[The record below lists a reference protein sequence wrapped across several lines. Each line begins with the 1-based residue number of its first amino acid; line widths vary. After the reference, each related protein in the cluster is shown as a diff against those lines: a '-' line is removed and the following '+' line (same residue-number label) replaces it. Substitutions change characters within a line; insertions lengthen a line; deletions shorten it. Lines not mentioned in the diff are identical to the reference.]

1 MRNLMLLLVVFIAS
15 ILQTVGI
22 NVSLYSFQEKMGN
35 NVGAF
40 SIILRLYGMK
50 SFVLN
55 STCSIVKIVTVC
67 RLKCRSS

>member
-1 MRNLMLLLVVFIAS
+1 MAKFDATACGFIAS

-35 NVGAF
+35 NIGAF
-40 SIILRLYGMK
+40 SIIPRLYRMK

-55 STCSIVKIVTVC
+55 SACNIVKIVTAC
-67 RLKCRSS
+67 HLKCRSS